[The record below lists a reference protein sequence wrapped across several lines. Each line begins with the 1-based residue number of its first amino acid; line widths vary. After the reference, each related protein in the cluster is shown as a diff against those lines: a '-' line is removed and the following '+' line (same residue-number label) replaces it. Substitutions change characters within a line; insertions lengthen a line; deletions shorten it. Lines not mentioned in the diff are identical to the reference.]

1 VTAFADIKQRRRAHQ
16 RSNDS
21 LTASNY
27 LFINSTVIALIVNQN
42 LPFEMF
48 IVTFPLPLNVDELEE
63 FVRTLSITKSA
74 SNEPRIL
81 G

>member
-1 VTAFADIKQRRRAHQ
+1 
-16 RSNDS
+16 
-21 LTASNY
+21 
-27 LFINSTVIALIVNQN
+27 VIALIVNQN